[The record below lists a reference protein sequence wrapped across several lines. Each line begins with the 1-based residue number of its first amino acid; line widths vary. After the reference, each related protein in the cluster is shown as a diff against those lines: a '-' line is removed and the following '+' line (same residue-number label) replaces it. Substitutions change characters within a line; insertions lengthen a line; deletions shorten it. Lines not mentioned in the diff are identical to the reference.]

1 MKENKRKRVELPT
14 MEDRP
19 RPASE
24 GGPFVGIEGYTVAE
38 WHPTPDGSGPP
49 TALCIILD
57 LGSVQAVWRFKSSN
71 AVDTLIAALERHRDN
86 VWPD

>member
-1 MKENKRKRVELPT
+1 MSKHKRVQLPP

-24 GGPFVGIEGYTVAE
+24 GGPIVLIESYTVAE

-49 TALCIILD
+49 TALCVILD
-57 LGSVQAVWRFKSSN
+57 LGSVKAVWRFHTSQ